1 PGNGTSP
8 SDVTRAAQL
17 GFLGQAF
24 GPTFTDTNII
34 PDFTSS
40 PPRGNNPFA
49 HGSITKIEVT
59 DPGSSYDKNDT
70 VTVSGGGGSGLVGFP
85 VVNDSGEIMA
95 VVVLNG
101 GDGLLS
107 PKVGV
112 RK

>member
-1 PGNGTSP
+1 VGLTWTPVSDARYYNVYRSNVFPGDGTSP

-59 DPGSSYDKNDT
+59 NPGSSYDKNDT
-70 VTVSGGGGSGLVGFP
+70 
-85 VVNDSGEIMA
+85 EIGRA
-95 VVVLNG
+95 SCRERV
-101 GDGLLS
+101 
-107 PKVGV
+107 
-112 RK
+112 